1 MCARYIVPELGSPE
15 TSSTTFT
22 PPPRAFESVAV
33 PVVPEPLAASRGT
46 CAESPTFLS
55 TMACMFSIS
64 AFCDPIM
71 ELARWLTSGTSV
83 RPRSAWAIG
92 MVASWWAIM
101 SLKNNTSALSGEL
114 AQSVDLIWGG
124 HAWHEALGRVTHPR
138 HGGLGAGNRQA
149 PYPKPA
155 LHDADLAL
163 LGEGD
168 VCAQEPHG
176 AAIGPVAYDLG
187 HLDGLAVVDD
197 HIAGEAGLRR
207 VIART
212 LGGEQQR
219 QRYACHQDG
228 HDGK

>member
-33 PVVPEPLAASRGT
+33 PVVPEPLAASTGT

-71 ELARWLTSGTSV
+71 ELARWLTSGSSV
-83 RPRSAWAIG
+83 RFRSAWAIG

-114 AQSVDLIWGG
+114 AQSVDLIYRRAVP
-124 HAWHEALGRVTHPR
+124 AWWPR
-138 HGGLGAGNRQA
+138 LRPWKPSERDEPGAR
-149 PYPKPA
+149 
-155 LHDADLAL
+155 
-163 LGEGD
+163 
-168 VCAQEPHG
+168 
-176 AAIGPVAYDLG
+176 
-187 HLDGLAVVDD
+187 
-197 HIAGEAGLRR
+197 
-207 VIART
+207 
-212 LGGEQQR
+212 
-219 QRYACHQDG
+219 
-228 HDGK
+228 